1 MWAISSSKSCNGDSL
16 SKFGSKWFRCDTIRI
31 CFRRKGDR
39 QVETLKLFQVFHVK
53 MQTSLITEIFLGTAT
68 QILCQPISHA
78 ASAKLLQQAILC
90 TTFILNTA
98 WDYKCLSF
106 MLPNPV
112 QKWQSC
118 AGNTKPG
125 REWASHF
132 HVPGAQHKHNLP
144 VSGLLQW
151 TCRISS
157 QYDKNQLKNHKI
169 LNQCNFSYNSWNKW
183 CSSTP

>member
-1 MWAISSSKSCNGDSL
+1 MPALFCMARVLRGWHTQKIYVYISFSMWAISSSKSCNDDSL

-98 WDYKCLSF
+98 WDYKCLCF
-106 MLPNPV
+106 YV
-112 QKWQSC
+112 
-118 AGNTKPG
+118 
-125 REWASHF
+125 
-132 HVPGAQHKHNLP
+132 AQ
-144 VSGLLQW
+144 
-151 TCRISS
+151 
-157 QYDKNQLKNHKI
+157 
-169 LNQCNFSYNSWNKW
+169 
-183 CSSTP
+183 SSTKMTELCWEHKAW